1 MSWIQKAIGA
11 LLRPRVIGKAR
22 GTNLEEMALR
32 LEASRDEL
40 LPRIMAANDTP
51 GNREALNHFVGIERW
66 SQSRLRVAEGEPFE
80 LDSYRGYRLP
90 DDATLVELQQAFA
103 TTREATIEMARKFAA
118 GGVDPQQKIRHN
130 DLGEL
135 SVLEWFAYVDDHH
148 LRERLR
154 IRT

>member
-1 MSWIQKAIGA
+1 MSWLQKAIGA

-22 GTNLEEMALR
+22 GTNFDELAQR
-32 LEASRDEL
+32 LGASRDEL
-40 LPRIMAANDTP
+40 LPRIMAAKDTP

-66 SQSRLRVAEGEPFE
+66 SQSRLRVAQGEPFE

-90 DDATLVELQQAFA
+90 DDAALVELQEAFA
-103 TTREATIEMARKFAA
+103 ATREATIALARDFAA
-118 GGVDPQQKIRHN
+118 TGVDPQTKIKHN
-130 DLGEL
+130 DLGDL

>member
-1 MSWIQKAIGA
+1 MSWFQKVIGA

-22 GTNLEEMALR
+22 GATLEDLAVR
-32 LEASRDEL
+32 LESSRDEL
-40 LPRIMAANDTP
+40 LPRIMAAKDSP

-66 SQSRLRVAEGEPFE
+66 SQSRMRVAAGEPFE

-90 DDATLVELQQAFA
+90 DDASLAALQEAFA
-103 TTREATIEMARKFAA
+103 ETREATIALAREFAA
-118 GGVDPQQKIRHN
+118 SGVDPEQKIRHN

-135 SVLEWFAYVDDHH
+135 SVLEWLAYVDDHH